1 MSWALSHIG
10 IAVKNI
16 DAAIKSYRIIC
27 PDLKVSDRVKVPD
40 QSLEV
45 CFLDFPRH
53 SGIGR
58 IELLA
63 DTGDIGNGGV
73 IAKFLEKRGEGL
85 HHTCFTCE
93 NIEEKLV
100 ELERQ
105 GIELIDKVPRIGALG
120 KKIAFIHPESTHGAL
135 IELEEE

>member
-16 DAAIKSYRIIC
+16 DTAIETYRIIC
-27 PDLKVSDRVKVPD
+27 PDLKVSDRIKVSD

-53 SGIGR
+53 SGMGR

-63 DTGDIGNGGV
+63 DLGNSGV
-73 IAKFLEKRGEGL
+73 IAEFLEKKGEGL
-85 HHTCFTCE
+85 HHTCFACD

-105 GIELIDKVPRIGALG
+105 GIEIIDKVPRIGALG
-120 KKIAFIHPESTHGAL
+120 KKIAFIHPKSTHGAL

>member
-10 IAVKNI
+10 IAVKSI
-16 DAAIKSYRIIC
+16 DAAIETYRVIC
-27 PDLKVSDRVKVPD
+27 PELKVSDRVKVTD

-45 CFLDFPRH
+45 CFLDFPSH
-53 SGIGR
+53 SGMGR

-63 DTGDIGNGGV
+63 DLGDRGNGGV

-85 HHTCFTCE
+85 HHTCFSCA
-93 NIEEKLV
+93 NIEEKLA
-100 ELERQ
+100 ELKRH

-120 KKIAFIHPESTHGAL
+120 KKIAFLHPKSTHGAL